1 MQECFV
7 IDKSLK
13 DYEVVVLVFKLEY
26 CYQHFTIKFL
36 DKYFLLTIFPG
47 RSPTRLEKAGS
58 IPRLKTDLE
67 RESPRVFKNENKSQI
82 LSASARL
89 AQSVE
94 RQTLNL
100 KAVGSTPTLGAAQH
114 EPIGSRFPVIGL
126 PWYLMITSR
135 KICVATFF
143 SLLVYFVQ
151 DVALH
156 GAHGK
161 L

>member
-1 MQECFV
+1 
-7 IDKSLK
+7 
-13 DYEVVVLVFKLEY
+13 
-26 CYQHFTIKFL
+26 
-36 DKYFLLTIFPG
+36 
-47 RSPTRLEKAGS
+47 
-58 IPRLKTDLE
+58 
-67 RESPRVFKNENKSQI
+67 
-82 LSASARL
+82 
-89 AQSVE
+89 
-94 RQTLNL
+94 
-100 KAVGSTPTLGAAQH
+100 LGAAQH